1 MDRYVDFILFIFIR
15 LYISMY
21 GLHHVII
28 FECFDHIFYI
38 SDSFNFCCMW
48 VLESNNKLNIIKQA
62 ILMP

>member
-1 MDRYVDFILFIFIR
+1 MLIYFVYFYSLIYF
-15 LYISMY
+15 SVY

-38 SDSFNFCCMW
+38 SDSFNFCCMG